1 MWHAYMASTSF
12 KNPRVTAKWH
22 SVSQQLVDLTGG
34 MKTGMKKLSRNK
46 NSEFFFIGAK
56 TKIR

>member
-12 KNPRVTAKWH
+12 KNPGVTAKWH

-34 MKTGMKKLSRNK
+34 TKTVTEKLSRDENGG
-46 NSEFFFIGAK
+46 FFL
-56 TKIR
+56 